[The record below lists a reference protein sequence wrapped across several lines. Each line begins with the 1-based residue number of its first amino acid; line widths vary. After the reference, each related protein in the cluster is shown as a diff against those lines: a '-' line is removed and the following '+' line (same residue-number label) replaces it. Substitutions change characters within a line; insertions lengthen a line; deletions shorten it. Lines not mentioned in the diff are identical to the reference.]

1 MQIESQFLAAGM
13 MSAFFDSNVYENAPA
28 PVKATMRTMVMKGYE
43 IACSMQAISDAE
55 QEREKELA
63 AIEKELDFILHICD
77 QLKRNPINSNS
88 INLLIGSLP
97 CECDHRDLMLN
108 YTGDSAAVTDFL
120 LRLLGRKYQGHVYDT
135 FRSLRSNPY
144 VNGPDSVL
152 LLLVGL
158 SQHGFNLK
166 QEFT

>member
-13 MSAFFDSNVYENAPA
+13 MSAFFDSGVYENAPA
-28 PVKATMRTMVMKGYE
+28 PVKANMRTLVMKGYE
-43 IACSMQAISDAE
+43 IACSMQTAADVE
-55 QEREKELA
+55 QERERELA
-63 AIEKELDFILHICD
+63 AIEKEVEFVLSICD
-77 QLKRNPINSNS
+77 QLKRNPINSDS
-88 INLLIGSLP
+88 INLLIASLP

-120 LRLLGRKYQGHVYDT
+120 LRLLGRQYQGHVYDT
-135 FRSLRSNPY
+135 FRSLRANPCIS
-144 VNGPDSVL
+144 GPDSVL

-166 QEFT
+166 QQFT

>member
-13 MSAFFDSNVYENAPA
+13 MSAFFDSNAYENAPE
-28 PVKATMRTMVMKGYE
+28 PIKASMRTMVMRGYE
-43 IACSMQAISDAE
+43 IACSMQTAADVE
-55 QEREKELA
+55 QERERRLA
-63 AIEKELDFILHICD
+63 AIEKEVEFILSICD

-88 INLLIGSLP
+88 INLRIASLP

-108 YTGDSAAVTDFL
+108 YTGDPVIVTHFL
-120 LRLLGRKYQGHVYDT
+120 HRLLGPKYQGHVYET
-135 FRSLRSNPY
+135 FRSLRENPFID
-144 VNGPDSVL
+144 GPDSVL

>member
-13 MSAFFDSNVYENAPA
+13 MSAFFDSGAYENAPA
-28 PVKATMRTMVMKGYE
+28 PVKASMRTLVMKGYE
-43 IACSMQAISDAE
+43 IACSMQRISDAE
-55 QEREKELA
+55 DEREKEVA

-77 QLKRNPINSNS
+77 QLKCNPINSDS

-97 CECDHRDLMLN
+97 CECDHRDLMLD
-108 YTGDSAAVTDFL
+108 YTRDSTAATHLVH
-120 LRLLGRKYQGHVYDT
+120 RLLGPKYQGHVYDT
-135 FRSLRSNPY
+135 FRSLRANPCIS
-144 VNGPDSVL
+144 GPDSVL

>member
-13 MSAFFDSNVYENAPA
+13 MSAFFDSNTYENAPA
-28 PVKATMRTMVMKGYE
+28 PVKASMRTMVMKGYE

-77 QLKRNPINSNS
+77 QLKCNPINSDS

-97 CECDHRDLMLN
+97 CEVDHRDLMLD
-108 YTGDSAAVTDFL
+108 YTRSSVAAVHL
-120 LRLLGRKYQGHVYDT
+120 VHRLLGPKYQAHVYDT
-135 FRSLRSNPY
+135 FRSLRSNPLID
-144 VNGPDSVL
+144 GPDSVL

-158 SQHGFNLK
+158 SQHGMNLK